1 MNRRELLISGGLT
14 GAAPLLMAARAAG
27 HPVILAVILLLDPS
41 NPAVASS
48 PVQRAA
54 GALETALRDAGFTV
68 SRATTPKAG
77 FVIHGLIPPPH
88 GTLPP
93 AERFEITG
101 ADGQLTVTGGD
112 ARGLSYG
119 LRELADRVRRDA
131 ASALDFAQPLI
142 ERPVNPVRSVMRQ
155 FTSEAYD
162 KAWFYDRD
170 MWPAYLSM
178 LADQRFN
185 RLHLAFGLAYDAL
198 PKVRDSYLLFTY
210 PFLID
215 VPGYNVRVSGLSD
228 AERARNL
235 DTLRYIS
242 EQTVAHGLDFQLGLW
257 MHGYDWPAS
266 PGVAMIEGLTPDIHG
281 AYCRDALA
289 LLLKELPAVSSV
301 SIRIHG
307 ESGVKEGNYGFWKT
321 VFDGVTAAG
330 RPVEMDLHAKGIDQ
344 KMIDQALATG
354 MPVNVAPK
362 YWGEHLGMPYH
373 QAAIREYEMPKPGQ
387 VGKGMMPLSEGA
399 RSFTRYGYADLL
411 RDDRRYTVRHRVFP
425 GTQHLLASSPD
436 PAYGAM
442 FGFCGSTGADIM
454 EPLTFRGRRGTA
466 TATPRSGYAATKME
480 ARWDW
485 QKYDAWY
492 RGFGRALYGSSVP
505 APDTPLKAALAS
517 ASRIL
522 PIVTTAYMPSA
533 ACDAYW
539 PEVYWN
545 QPLTAEPVP
554 NPYSDTLAPRVFDN
568 ATPLDPQLFSS
579 MRDYAAELTGEAS
592 GRVSPIQ
599 VATWLESLA
608 KDTETS
614 LAQAGRPNSVEEA
627 RLGTDIAIQAKL
639 GSFFAAKFRAGVLF
653 ALYNQKQNRH
663 ALEAAIAQYEKAR
676 GAWAAIIALADGIY
690 GDVSSSDMPSESG
703 AWADKLPAIDADIAA
718 LKALVPLARTGD
730 DAAMTDAIATALSTP
745 PLTPAQVTHQAP
757 AAFTSG
763 DAVTLTFTAS
773 PDATAVRLWYRHVS
787 QAERWQSTDMIRNG
801 TNWQTVIPADY
812 TASPYPL
819 QYYAEV
825 TETSQRIALYPGL
838 SQEPRTLP
846 YIVLR
851 RTATV

>member
-27 HPVILAVILLLDPS
+27 QPVVLLLDPS
-41 NPAVASS
+41 DSAIASS

-68 SRATTPKAG
+68 SRTTTSKAV

-88 GTLPP
+88 GALPP
-93 AERFEITG
+93 AESFEITG

-131 ASALDFAQPLI
+131 AAALDFAQPLI

-198 PKVRDSYLLFTY
+198 PKVRDSYFLFTY
-210 PFLID
+210 PFLVD
-215 VPGYNVRVSGLSD
+215 VPGYTVRVSGLSN
-228 AERARNL
+228 AERTRNL

-266 PGVAMIEGLTPDIHG
+266 PGVAMIEGLTPDIHA

-330 RPVEMDLHAKGIDQ
+330 RTVEMDLHAKGIDQ

-411 RDDRRYTVRHRVFP
+411 RDDRRYTVRHRIFP

-466 TATPRSGYAATKME
+466 SATPRSGYAATKLE

-492 RGFGRALYGSSVP
+492 RGFGRALYGAP
-505 APDTPLKAALAS
+505 APALDTPLKSALAS

-522 PIVTTAYMPSA
+522 PIITTAYMPSA

-545 QPLTAEPVP
+545 QPLAAEPVV
-554 NPYSDTLAPRVFDN
+554 NPYGDTLAPKVFDN

-579 MRDYAAELTGEAS
+579 MRDHAAELTGEAS
-592 GRVSPIQ
+592 GRVSPVQ
-599 VATWLESLA
+599 VATWLEGLA
-608 KDTETS
+608 HDTETS
-614 LAQAGRPNSVEEA
+614 LTQAGRPNSVEDA
-627 RLGTDIAIQAKL
+627 RIGTDIAIQAKL
-639 GSFFAAKFRAGVLF
+639 GLFFAAKFRAGVLF
-653 ALYNQKQNRH
+653 ALYNQGHDRR
-663 ALEAAIAQYEKAR
+663 ALEAAIAQYDKAR
-676 GAWAAIIALADGIY
+676 TAWAAIIALADGVY
-690 GDVSSSDMPSESG
+690 GDVSSSDMLSESG

-718 LKALVPLARTGD
+718 LKILLPTAISSD
-730 DAAMTDAIATALSTP
+730 NAAMATAIAAALSSP
-745 PLTPAQVTHQAP
+745 VITPAQVSHQSP
-757 AAFTSG
+757 ATFTPG
-763 DAVTLTFTAS
+763 NGVTLTFGAS
-773 PDATAVRLWYRHVS
+773 PETTTVKLWYRHVS
-787 QAERWQSTDMIRNG
+787 QAERWQSVGMTRTG
-801 TNWQTVIPADY
+801 SNWQAAIPADY
-812 TASPYPL
+812 TLSPYPL

-825 TETSQRIALYPGL
+825 RETPQRVTFYPGL
-838 SQEPRTLP
+838 SREPQHLP

-851 RTATV
+851 RTGVA